1 MKKYLGY
8 LWTTIINLVSL
19 GVLIAIYSSLS
30 DHFQIIV
37 VSILALIYINV
48 IWLHVQFK
56 MSLGLLG
63 LGLFTEIRRI
73 KPKASPLRPEQIE
86 QMEHI
91 STAED
96 VISWL
101 SRPPSIDFDADLLDI
116 TKQIKE
122 LRVGVIINGCFYCIM
137 DAVVL
142 WKLFLALAL

>member
-91 STAED
+91 ARRRT
-96 VISWL
+96 
-101 SRPPSIDFDADLLDI
+101 LLA
-116 TKQIKE
+116 
-122 LRVGVIINGCFYCIM
+122 G
-137 DAVVL
+137 
-142 WKLFLALAL
+142 